1 MFPAMLVPWPLALG
15 SSEVKGGHRGHILR
29 RHERGHR
36 GHVRS
41 SLWACPLS
49 SMFSTAQYL
58 CCCPLVPEEA
68 EGATS

>member
-1 MFPAMLVPWPLALG
+1 MLVPRPLALG

-29 RHERGHR
+29 RHERGHH

-41 SLWACPLS
+41 SLS
-49 SMFSTAQYL
+49 SVFHVFHSQYL